1 MNSSPKNPNRGEA
14 EMSKTPSLKSL
25 RPTLLALAVGIGFP
39 ALAQTNAEVLNE
51 LKALRERVTELENK
65 LKAAEA
71 RMPASGQWGMTPEQ
85 ARELNR
91 VAVKTEALEDSR
103 DAAGLRQ
110 FKISGYMDPT
120 FIYNR
125 AQNRSGF
132 QFLNAVGDDGYN
144 YDNSY
149 FGAAVIDFQKETES
163 GTRWRLTLAPNR
175 GVGSVFD
182 GQSPVHEASVSIPLG
197 SLRQRLI
204 AGQIPDWSGYEY
216 LQPTLNKLITH
227 NLLFDFTL
235 PTAYTG
241 AGMEMTEGK
250 WLLKGMLANMNA
262 SRKTSG
268 NNTPVLTY
276 RVDYARG
283 EYIGFGFAGVHGKAA
298 NFNLDAAGNP
308 VADSRLNLFEVDAY
322 FIRGDWTVQGQLSY
336 GAQKKA
342 AIVPD
347 PLTGELRDARWTGVS
362 ALAAYK
368 FTPRLEGTVRAD
380 YIKNDKNGGGLLG
393 FTGYWDPANGSLGD
407 NRNGIGVDPTLDCVT
422 DPTIAECNRGA
433 NRSAFTVGL
442 SYLYDLNTTFKV
454 EYRLDRANLPVFLN
468 VKDGTFKKTNS
479 LFGASV
485 LVSF

>member
-1 MNSSPKNPNRGEA
+1 MKKTRPLR
-14 EMSKTPSLKSL
+14 MSLLT
-25 RPTLLALAVGIGFP
+25 LALSCAFP

-51 LKALRERVTELENK
+51 LRALRERVSELEKK
-65 LKAAEA
+65 LQAADTKA
-71 RMPASGQWGMTPEQ
+71 PAGAQWGMTPEQ
-85 ARELNR
+85 VRELSR
-91 VAVKTEALEDSR
+91 VTVKVEALEDSR
-103 DAAGLRQ
+103 EAAGLRGL
-110 FKISGYMDPT
+110 KISGYMDPT
-120 FIYNR
+120 FIHNK

-175 GVGSVFD
+175 GVGAVFD

-197 SLRQRLI
+197 SLQRRLI

-241 AGMEMTEGK
+241 VGMEITEGK
-250 WLLKGMLANMNA
+250 WLVKGMLANMNA

-268 NNTPVLTY
+268 NNTPVIAY
-276 RVDYARG
+276 RVDYSRG
-283 EYIGFGFAGVHGKAA
+283 EYQGFGFAGVHGKAA
-298 NFNLDAAGNP
+298 NFRADDGVGNP
-308 VADSRLNLFEVDAY
+308 VTLMPYDLADTQVNLFEVDAY
-322 FIRGDWTVQGQLSY
+322 FIRGDWTLQGQVSV
-336 GAQKKA
+336 GKQRDASITA
-342 AIVPD
+342 D
-347 PLTGELRDARWTGVS
+347 PVTGELRDAKWWGVS

-368 FTPRLEGTVRAD
+368 FTPRFEGTARFD
-380 YIKNDKNGGGLLG
+380 YIKNNKNGGGLLG
-393 FTGYWDPANGSLGD
+393 YNFADG
-407 NRNGIGVDPTLDCVT
+407 RNGIGPDAAGD
-422 DPTIAECNRGA
+422 AEVGA
-433 NRSAFTVGL
+433 NRTAMTFGL
-442 SYLYDLNTTFKV
+442 SYLFDLNTTFKV
-454 EYRLDRANLPVFLN
+454 EYRLDRANLPVFEY
-468 VKDGTFKKTNS
+468 VKDGSFKKTNS